1 MIEAIEGIVIS
12 EVAYGETS
20 KIINIFTRSFGIVGI
35 ICKGAKSMKSR
46 LRAVTTKFTYGTFNV
61 YYKKDKLS
69 NLISVDVI
77 NNLTNIKQNIL
88 LIGYLNFLTELA
100 TQVYKQNNN
109 EDIYNLYIK
118 AILKIESGLD
128 PAIMTNILELKL
140 LDYLG
145 VNLELNRCVKCGNK
159 ENIVTIDPLQGG
171 FICSTC
177 HKDEEI
183 LDCKI
188 IKMIR
193 MYYYVE
199 IDSISK
205 IDIKYDISH
214 KIDLFLNNY
223 YEKYTGL
230 YLNSKKFLDS
240 LKKK

>member
-1 MIEAIEGIVIS
+1 MIETIEGIVIS

-20 KIINIFTRSFGIVGI
+20 KIINIFSRDFGIVGV

-46 LRAVTTKFTYGTFNV
+46 LRAVTTRFSYGNFNL

-69 NLISVDVI
+69 TLISVDPI
-77 NNLTNIKQNIL
+77 NNLTNIKQDIVL
-88 LIGYLNFLTELA
+88 MGYLNYLTELA
-100 TQVYKQNNN
+100 TQVHKQNNDK
-109 EDIYNLYIK
+109 EIYNLYIK
-118 AILKIESGLD
+118 TILKIENGLN
-128 PAIMTNILELKL
+128 PSVMTNILELKL

-145 VNLELNRCVKCGNK
+145 INLELNKCIKCGNK
-159 ENIVTIDPLQGG
+159 DNIITIDPLQGG
-171 FICSTC
+171 YICAKC
-177 HKDEEI
+177 HQDEEV

-214 KIDLFLNNY
+214 KINSFLNNY
-223 YEKYTGL
+223 YDNYTGL

-240 LKKK
+240 LRK

>member
-1 MIEAIEGIVIS
+1 MIETIEGIVIS
-12 EVAYGETS
+12 EIAYGETS
-20 KIINIFTRSFGIVGI
+20 KIINIFSRDFGIVGI

-46 LRAVTTKFTYGTFNV
+46 LRAVTTRFSYGNFNL

-69 NLISVDVI
+69 TLISVDPI
-77 NNLTNIKQNIL
+77 NNLTNIKQDIIL
-88 LIGYLNFLTELA
+88 MGYLNYLTELA

-109 EDIYNLYIK
+109 EEIYNLYIK
-118 AILKIESGLD
+118 TILKIENGLN
-128 PAIMTNILELKL
+128 PAVMTNILELKL

-145 VNLELNRCVKCGNK
+145 INLELNKCIKCGNK
-159 ENIVTIDPLQGG
+159 DNIITIDPLQGG
-171 FICSTC
+171 YICAKC
-177 HKDEEI
+177 HKDEEV
-183 LDCKI
+183 LDSKI

-214 KIDLFLNNY
+214 KINLFLNNY
-223 YEKYTGL
+223 YDNYTGL

-240 LKKK
+240 LRK